1 MVRGAVLLI
10 SGFFSSA
17 ALAQS
22 VVVFAAPKQ
31 MRAEISAA
39 LKEKGK
45 TPIDQSELDTAM
57 YAPKDGAK
65 YQVAAGKMVTLK
77 ASFPKEVRADFAAGQ
92 AACRARADQS
102 AEGRL
107 ACAQQLVDAVWERQ
121 LDRVK
126 AELVL
131 EFRVDEMLL
140 ELAMYHPG
148 DATISGGAA
157 LWEEKPT
164 PRQFVG
170 YALEG
175 AIQARVGTR
184 SMSRDLPTAT
194 DPAPPPASLS
204 QGAPQSLS
212 AIEVP
217 NGCTLPSD
225 LQVEPATVPLAIT
238 ISTLWRATAATH
250 AKQGAKPASCTLALG
265 GESARPGAVNF
276 TCGNELASLPLQAT
290 TRFGDKSYQAELAKM
305 FVTGQVAAQCAAAAP
320 PVKK

>member
-1 MVRGAVLLI
+1 MVRGAVMLI
-10 SGFFSSA
+10 GGLFSSV
-17 ALAQS
+17 ALAQGAI
-22 VVVFAAPKQ
+22 VFAAPKQ

-102 AEGRL
+102 PESRL
-107 ACAQQLVDAVWERQ
+107 ACAQQLVDSVWERQ

-131 EFRVDEMLL
+131 EFTTDEMLF
-140 ELAMYHPG
+140 EMAVYRPG
-148 DATISGGAA
+148 DTTISGGAA
-157 LWEEKPT
+157 PWEEKPT

-184 SMSRDLPTAT
+184 PMTRELPSAT
-194 DPAPPPASLS
+194 DPAPTPASLS
-204 QGAPQSLS
+204 QGAPQSLT

-217 NGCTLPSD
+217 NGCSLPSD

-238 ISTLWRATAATH
+238 ITTLWRATAATH
-250 AKQGAKPASCTLALG
+250 VKQGAKPASCTLALN
-265 GESARPGAVNF
+265 GEPRPSAVAF
-276 TCGNELASLPLQAT
+276 TCGAEAAFLPLQAT